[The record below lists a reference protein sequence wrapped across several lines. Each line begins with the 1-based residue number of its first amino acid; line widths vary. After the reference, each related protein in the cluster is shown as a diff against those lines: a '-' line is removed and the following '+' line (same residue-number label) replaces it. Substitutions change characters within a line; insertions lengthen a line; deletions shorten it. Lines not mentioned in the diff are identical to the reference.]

1 MSARDAFRVVHTRA
15 GRGPAFLAA
24 ADRVDHVEVVE
35 LDGGEVVFFWDLP
48 PREAGRV
55 ARALREDLGAL
66 SREEFLDAWREAGRE
81 ELS

>member
-24 ADRVDHVEVVE
+24 AGWVDHVEVVE
-35 LDGGEVVFFWDLP
+35 LAGGEVVYFWDLA
-48 PREAGRV
+48 PRDAARV

-66 SREEFLDAWREAGRE
+66 DREAFLAAWARAAEEGR
-81 ELS
+81 